1 MAITFIKDFLYDWRG
16 ILIDMAIDQV
26 NLIFQINLYIDFFRS
41 LIDFDWIINHLI
53 WIELDRIRLDHFFF
67 KSNKYS
73 IQYVNVYKRLLIRLE
88 GNSYR
93 DGNRSG
99 QFDLSE
105 EIGSGRS
112 RINIYIDFF
121 RSLIDFDWI
130 INHLIQIELD
140 RVRLEQFF
148 LNQINISSNT

>member
-1 MAITFIKDFLYDWRG
+1 MIA
-16 ILIDMAIDQV
+16 A
-26 NLIFQINLYIDFFRS
+26 
-41 LIDFDWIINHLI
+41 
-53 WIELDRIRLDHFFF
+53 
-67 KSNKYS
+67 KYF